1 MRRDSNLPLLSLAN
15 SGDTGRERDSSRAPR
30 AGCAT
35 RQGVQFVRLP
45 VIVSMGGVNAA
56 GRTSGFQS
64 FRRMVIDLLPDVAR
78 VETLTALAVM
88 MGLVRAEGEDGF
100 VVAGED
106 TGDTAG
112 ETLTA
117 DDVAARFGETVLDGT
132 LVRRVE
138 PSYFD
143 VDALYWQ
150 SSASLQPMTEGTN
163 APLQFVLDRAKLPVN
178 VPESWSVKA
187 HGEDTVLVTV
197 TGELEVKFDNV
208 RDFPVKAAGQLPSGF
223 DMASLYNSRFQ
234 PRGLQMALF
243 GATDALRAMG
253 IEWDTVL
260 GAIGP
265 DQVGVYSSS
274 GFGQMDK
281 EGYGGMHQARLKG
294 ERVTTKALA
303 MGINSMPTDFIN
315 AYVLANV
322 GIASS
327 SVAACATFLS
337 NLRHAVS
344 DLQAGKVRV
353 AMVGNSEAPIG
364 PELMDGFG
372 TMGALAS
379 DDNMARTYG
388 DEEIDH
394 RRASR
399 PFGKNCGFTIGESS
413 QYFILMDDALAMEL
427 GAPCLGAITDVFVD
441 ADGTKKSITAPGP
454 GNHISMAKAVAAA
467 SSIVGKE
474 TVQEKSFV
482 LAHGSSTPQ
491 NRVTESQ
498 IFDQVAQAFGI
509 SDWPV
514 VAVKAYL
521 GHTIAPASGDQ
532 LATALGCFKYGVLP
546 GIQTI
551 DAVADDVHQ
560 SRLKIGPEHQPYAPG
575 HFDVAIL
582 NSKGFGGNNAS
593 AVVLSPDRTETMLE
607 KRYGEQD
614 MAAYRAKREASE
626 TASRAYIDQAN
637 RGQYA
642 PIYRFGQDM
651 ISEDDIEITEATVT
665 IRGLANEITL
675 PTSNAYADMTD

>member
-1 MRRDSNLPLLSLAN
+1 M
-15 SGDTGRERDSSRAPR
+15 
-30 AGCAT
+30 
-35 RQGVQFVRLP
+35 RLP

-56 GRTSGFQS
+56 GRTSGFQN
-64 FRRMVIDLLPDVAR
+64 FKRMVIDCLSESDQQQTIAG
-78 VETLTALAVM
+78 LAVM
-88 MGLVRAEGEDGF
+88 MKLVTANDDGTYTSSDEDGS
-100 VVAGED
+100 D
-106 TGDTAG
+106 
-112 ETLTA
+112 LKLSQQ
-117 DDVAARFGETVLDGT
+117 DVAERYRADVLSGT

-138 PSYFD
+138 PSHFD

-150 SSASLQPMTEGTN
+150 SSAALQSDTEQF
-163 APLQFVLDRAKLPVN
+163 QFVLPTNKLPARLPDN
-178 VPESWSVKA
+178 WTIKQKSDE
-187 HGEDTVLVTV
+187 EILVTV
-197 TGELEVKFDNV
+197 DGDLDVKFDNV
-208 RDFPVKAAGQLPSGF
+208 RDFPIKAAGQLPTGF
-223 DMASLYNSRFQ
+223 EMASLYNSRFQ

-253 IEWDTVL
+253 IEWQTVL
-260 GAIGP
+260 EHIGP
-265 DQVGVYSSS
+265 DEVGVYSSS

-294 ERVTTKALA
+294 ERVSTKALV

-315 AYVLANV
+315 AYILANV

-344 DLQAGKVRV
+344 DLQAGKIRV

-379 DDNMARTYG
+379 DDAMIKTYG
-388 DEEIDH
+388 DETVDH

-413 QYFILMDDALAMEL
+413 QYFILMDDALAVEL
-427 GAPCLGAITDVFVD
+427 GAPCLGSITDVFID

-454 GNHISMAKAVAAA
+454 GNHISMAKAIAAA
-467 SSIVGKE
+467 TNVAGQDA
-474 TVQEKSFV
+474 VQNKSFV

-498 IFDQVAQAFGI
+498 IFDQVAEAFGI
-509 SDWPV
+509 TDWPV

-532 LATALGCFKYGVLP
+532 LAAALGSFKYGILP

-560 SRLKIGPEHQPYAPG
+560 SRLKMGPDHQQTKPG
-575 HFDVAIL
+575 DLEVAIL

-593 AVVLSPDRTETMLE
+593 AVVLSPARTEAMLE
-607 KRYGEQD
+607 KRYGGAVMRD
-614 MAAYRAKREASE
+614 YVTKRDASIAASE
-626 TASRAYIDQAN
+626 AYLEKAD
-637 RGQYA
+637 RGEYA
-642 PIYRFGQDM
+642 PIYRFGEPQ
-651 ISEDDIEITEATVT
+651 ITETDIEISETSVA
-665 IRGLANEITL
+665 IRGLANDIAL
-675 PTSNAYADMTD
+675 PNQNAYSDMTD

>member
-1 MRRDSNLPLLSLAN
+1 M
-15 SGDTGRERDSSRAPR
+15 
-30 AGCAT
+30 
-35 RQGVQFVRLP
+35 RLP
-45 VIVSMGGVNAA
+45 IIVSMGGVNAA

-64 FRRMVIDLLPDVAR
+64 FRRMII
-78 VETLTALAVM
+78 EALADTDRKRTIAGIAVM
-88 MGLVRAEGEDGF
+88 MGLVKTEDGERF
-100 VVAGED
+100 STAEESDLDLAGVVDRFEN
-106 TGDTAG
+106 
-112 ETLTA
+112 
-117 DDVAARFGETVLDGT
+117 DVMEGT

-143 VDALYWQ
+143 VDALHWQ
-150 SSASLQPMTEGTN
+150 SSAMLQTGVDDN
-163 APLQFVLDRAKLPVN
+163 AAPLEFVITRDRLPDPVPDNWSIEAHDDKHVRVRAAGGVDVKLN
-178 VPESWSVKA
+178 N
-187 HGEDTVLVTV
+187 T
-197 TGELEVKFDNV
+197 
-208 RDFPVKAAGQLPSGF
+208 RDFPIKAAGQLPRGF
-223 DMASLYNSRFQ
+223 DMSGLYNSRFQ

-243 GATDALRAMG
+243 GATDALRALG

-260 GAIGP
+260 EHIQP

-294 ERVTTKALA
+294 ERVTTKALV

-379 DDNMARTYG
+379 DDGMAKTYG
-388 DEEIDH
+388 SGDIDY

-399 PFGKNCGFTIGESS
+399 PFGANCGFTIGESS

-427 GAPCLGAITDVFVD
+427 GAPCLGAIPDVFVD

-467 SSIVGKE
+467 SAVAGKKA
-474 TVQEKSFV
+474 VQDESFV

-498 IFDQVAQAFGI
+498 IFDQVASAFGI
-509 SDWPV
+509 TNWPV

-521 GHTIAPASGDQ
+521 GHSVAPASGDQ
-532 LATALGCFKYGVLP
+532 LAAALGSFKYGVLP
-546 GIQTI
+546 GIKTI

-560 SRLKIGPEHQPYAPG
+560 DRLSLGPEHQTRRPE
-575 HFDVAIL
+575 DLTVAIL

-593 AVVLSPDRTETMLE
+593 AVILSPDKTEAMLA
-607 KRYGEQD
+607 KRYGD
-614 MAAYRAKREASE
+614 DAMTAYYQKREPVLAASQAYLE
-626 TASRAYIDQAN
+626 RAD
-637 RGQYA
+637 RGDFA
-642 PIYRFGQDM
+642 PIYRFG
-651 ISEDDIEITEATVT
+651 EDRINEADIEISETRIKVA
-665 IRGLANEITL
+665 GLANAIAL
-675 PTSNAYADMTD
+675 PTKSPYSDMIG

>member
-1 MRRDSNLPLLSLAN
+1 M
-15 SGDTGRERDSSRAPR
+15 
-30 AGCAT
+30 
-35 RQGVQFVRLP
+35 RLP

-56 GRTSGFQS
+56 GRTSGFQN
-64 FRRMVIDLLPDVAR
+64 FRRMIIDTLP
-78 VETLTALAVM
+78 ETERHQTIASLAVM
-88 MGLVRAEGEDGF
+88 MGLVQTESGESFSTASETDLSVAD
-100 VVAGED
+100 VVERF
-106 TGDTAG
+106 
-112 ETLTA
+112 EA
-117 DDVAARFGETVLDGT
+117 DVLNGT

-138 PSYFD
+138 PSHFD

-150 SSASLQPMTEGTN
+150 SNATLQSAQDPSSN
-163 APLQFVLDRAKLPVN
+163 AFEFVIERGKLPVPLPDN
-178 VPESWSVKA
+178 WSVEPET
-187 HGEDTVLVTV
+187 EDMVRVTAS
-197 TGELEVKFDNV
+197 GGIDVKLSNT
-208 RDFPVKAAGQLPSGF
+208 REFPVKAAGQLPTGF
-223 DMASLYNSRFQ
+223 EMAGLYNSRFQ

-260 GAIGP
+260 QHIGP

-294 ERVTTKALA
+294 ERVSTKALA

-344 DLQAGKVRV
+344 DLQSGKIRV

-379 DDNMARTYG
+379 DDNMAKTYG
-388 DEEIDH
+388 SDQIDY

-427 GAPCLGAITDVFVD
+427 GAPCLGAIADVFVD

-454 GNHISMAKAVAAA
+454 GNHISMAKAVATAA
-467 SSIVGKE
+467 AVVGKDA
-474 TVQEKSFV
+474 VKDKSFV

-491 NRVTESQ
+491 NRITESQ
-498 IFDQVAQAFGI
+498 IFDQVAEAFGI
-509 SDWPV
+509 TDWPV
-514 VAVKAYL
+514 IAVKAYL
-521 GHTIAPASGDQ
+521 GHSIAPASGDQ
-532 LATALGCFKYGVLP
+532 LATALGCFQYGVLP

-551 DAVADDVHQ
+551 DAVADDVYQ
-560 SRLKIGPEHQPYAPG
+560 DRLTMGPEHQHRAPETLS
-575 HFDVAIL
+575 VAIL

-593 AVVLSPDRTETMLE
+593 AVVLSPQQTEAMLE
-607 KRYGEQD
+607 TRYGAED
-614 MAAYRAKREASE
+614 MANYRQKRTDSIAASD
-626 TASRAYIDQAN
+626 AYIARADC
-637 RGQYA
+637 GEYA
-642 PIYRFGQDM
+642 PIYRFG
-651 ISEDDIEITEATVT
+651 EDQIQEADIEMSETQVT
-665 IRGLANEITL
+665 IRGLANAITL
-675 PTSNAYADMTD
+675 PTQNPYADMSG

>member
-1 MRRDSNLPLLSLAN
+1 M
-15 SGDTGRERDSSRAPR
+15 
-30 AGCAT
+30 
-35 RQGVQFVRLP
+35 RLP

-64 FRRMVIDLLPDVAR
+64 FRRMVIDAISPEEQSQTIAG
-78 VETLTALAVM
+78 LAVM
-88 MGLVRAEGEDGF
+88 MGLVSAAEDGTYTPTE
-100 VVAGED
+100 ED
-106 TGDTAG
+106 IASAPLNQAEVSDRYR
-112 ETLTA
+112 
-117 DDVAARFGETVLDGT
+117 DTVLAGT

-138 PSYFD
+138 TSHFD
-143 VDALYWQ
+143 VDQLYWQ
-150 SSASLQPMTEGTN
+150 SN
-163 APLQFVLDRAKLPVN
+163 ATLESENENFRFLLAKDK
-178 VPESWSVKA
+178 VPQNTPSSWSIES
-187 HGEDTVLVTV
+187 HDDDQVLVKV
-197 TGELEVKFDNV
+197 SGQLDVKLDNV
-208 RDFPVKAAGQLPSGF
+208 RDFPIKAAGQLPTGF
-223 DMASLYNSRFQ
+223 EMASLYNSRFQ

-243 GATDALRAMG
+243 GATDALRTMG

-260 GAIGP
+260 QHIGP
-265 DQVGVYSSS
+265 DEVGVYSSS

-281 EGYGGMHQARLKG
+281 EGYGGMHQARMKG
-294 ERVTTKALA
+294 ERVTTKALV

-315 AYVLANV
+315 AYVLSNV

-379 DDNMARTYG
+379 DDAMIKTYG
-388 DEEIDH
+388 DEAVDH

-427 GAPCLGAITDVFVD
+427 GAPCLGSITDVFVD

-454 GNHISMAKAVAAA
+454 GNHISMAKATAAA
-467 SSIVGKE
+467 VNVAGLE
-474 TVQEKSFV
+474 TVQNKSFI

-498 IFDQVAQAFGI
+498 IFDQVAEAFGI
-509 SDWPV
+509 EAWPI
-514 VAVKAYL
+514 VAVKSYL

-532 LATALGCFKYGVLP
+532 LAAALGSFAYGILP

-551 DAVADDVHQ
+551 DAVAEDVHQ
-560 SRLKIGPEHQPYAPG
+560 TRLKLGREHQLPAKDG
-575 HFDVAIL
+575 IEVAIL

-593 AVVLSPDRTETMLE
+593 AVVLSPTRTERMLE
-607 KRYGEQD
+607 RRYGTAA
-614 MAAYRAKREASE
+614 MADYLDKRKVSVAASQ
-626 TASRAYIDQAN
+626 AYIQGAD
-637 RGQYA
+637 RGEYT
-642 PIYRFGQDM
+642 PIYRFGEKQIVETDIS
-651 ISEDDIEITEATVT
+651 ISETAVSIN
-665 IRGLANEITL
+665 GLANDIVL
-675 PTSNAYADMTD
+675 PSKNPYSDMTD